1 MLGEPMRG
9 RWMGVGL
16 GLMMALLL
24 ALSACSKAT
33 PGVPAQ
39 RQVVITYERSGGI
52 AGISERWLIYSDGS
66 IVSAEGRG
74 GQVSAEKV
82 KALLARIET
91 AGFFTW
97 QESYQP
103 ANPCCDRM
111 TQVLT
116 VTLGGKTHRVQVLDG
131 TEGVPEALFPLLDEV
146 NALIREATGG

>member
-1 MLGEPMRG
+1 MRG
-9 RWMGVGL
+9 RWLWV
-16 GLMMALLL
+16 MMVLWV

-39 RQVVITYERSGGI
+39 RQLVITYERSGGI

-74 GQVSAEKV
+74 GQVNAQKV
-82 KALLARIET
+82 TTLLARIEA

-97 QESYQP
+97 QASYQP

-116 VTLGGKTHRVQVLDG
+116 VTIGDKKHRVEVLDG
-131 TEGVPEALFPLLDEV
+131 TEGVPEALFPILDEV
-146 NALIREATGG
+146 NALIREATGGG